1 MADLKQYT
9 KALKKSLDN
18 FDIDKRIEMGNNET
32 TTRNS
37 IIHPFLE
44 DLLNYDSLDGDFTHE
59 YTADFGDNKGLK
71 VDLAMMI
78 DQKEPNIIIE
88 CKSAS
93 QKNFPTVANF
103 RQLNEYYHY
112 TKSAKIG
119 ILTNG
124 VIWSFYIGENRSLVP
139 TPFFTFNITDYD
151 NSDIEMLA
159 MFDKRVI
166 KFDLIIE
173 EAEEIHFLDKFDD
186 ALFESLANPSDDFIK
201 DIYSNMGGKRLNPK
215 TKDKIKDLINSVSVK
230 AAYEKLLIDEAS
242 NNKSGI
248 VTTQDEHKA
257 FNVVQTILSLSRDV
271 RKHLD
276 RISYKDLKHYFLI
289 IVDDKQNRQICSFQ
303 LKQTKS
309 ILFIDDKKYELEEVS
324 VPEITKY
331 KKEIIDS
338 ALKYLDE

>member
-1 MADLKQYT
+1 MADLKQLT

-18 FDIDKRIEMGNNET
+18 FDIDKRISHATNET

-37 IIHPFLE
+37 LIHPFLE
-44 DLLNYDSLDGDFTHE
+44 DLLSYDAMEGDFTHE
-59 YTADFGDNKGLK
+59 YTAHFGEKGIRK
-71 VDLAMMI
+71 IDIAMMI
-78 DQKEPNIIIE
+78 DQKEPNIVIE
-88 CKSAS
+88 AKKATA
-93 QKNFPTVANF
+93 KLNDNNFE
-103 RQLNEYYHY
+103 QLNNYYNY

-124 VIWSFYIGENRSLVP
+124 VIWKFYIGENRSLIP
-139 TPFFTFNITDYD
+139 TPFFTFDITDYD
-151 NSDIEMLA
+151 NSDVEMLA
-159 MFDKRVI
+159 KFDKREI
-166 KFDLIIE
+166 KFDPIIE

-186 ALFESLANPSDDFIK
+186 ALFKSLAHPSDDFIK

-230 AAYEKLLIDEAS
+230 AAYDQLLYHES
-242 NNKSGI
+242 KSNKSG
-248 VTTQDEHKA
+248 VYTTEDEYKA

-309 ILFIDDKKYELEEVS
+309 ILFIGDAKYELEEVS

-331 KKEIIDS
+331 KKEIIES

>member
-1 MADLKQYT
+1 MADLKQLT

-18 FDIDKRIEMGNNET
+18 FDIDKRISHATNET

-37 IIHPFLE
+37 LIHPFLE
-44 DLLNYDSLDGDFTHE
+44 DLLSYDAMEGDFTHE
-59 YTADFGDNKGLK
+59 YTAHFGEKGIRK
-71 VDLAMMI
+71 IDIAMMI
-78 DQKEPNIIIE
+78 DQKEPNIVIE
-88 CKSAS
+88 AKKATA
-93 QKNFPTVANF
+93 KLNDNNFE
-103 RQLNEYYHY
+103 QLNNYYNY

-124 VIWSFYIGENRSLVP
+124 VIWKFYIGENRSLIP
-139 TPFFTFNITDYD
+139 TPFFTFDITDYD
-151 NSDIEMLA
+151 NSDVEMLA
-159 MFDKRVI
+159 KFDKREI
-166 KFDLIIE
+166 KFDPIIE

-186 ALFESLANPSDDFIK
+186 ALFKSLAHPSDDFIK

-230 AAYEKLLIDEAS
+230 AAYDQLLYHES
-242 NNKSGI
+242 KSNKSG
-248 VTTQDEHKA
+248 VYTTEDEYKA

-289 IVDDKQNRQICSFQ
+289 IVDGKQNKQICSFQ
-303 LKQTKS
+303 LKETKS
-309 ILFIDDKKYELEEVS
+309 ILFIGDEKHELDEVS

-338 ALKYLDE
+338 ALKYLKE

>member
-124 VIWSFYIGENRSLVP
+124 VIWSFYIGENRSLIP
-139 TPFFTFNITDYD
+139 TPFFTFDITDYD

-186 ALFESLANPSDDFIK
+186 ALFESLAKPSDDFIK

-230 AAYEKLLIDEAS
+230 AAYDQLLYHES
-242 NNKSGI
+242 KSNKSG
-248 VTTQDEHKA
+248 VYTTEDEYKA

-309 ILFIDDKKYELEEVS
+309 ILFIGDAKYELEEVS

-331 KKEIIDS
+331 KKEIIES

>member
-1 MADLKQYT
+1 MADLKQLT

-18 FDIDKRIEMGNNET
+18 FDIDKRISHATNET

-37 IIHPFLE
+37 LIHPFLE
-44 DLLNYDSLDGDFTHE
+44 DLLSYDAMEGDFTHE
-59 YTADFGDNKGLK
+59 YTAHFGEKGIRK
-71 VDLAMMI
+71 IDIAMMI
-78 DQKEPNIIIE
+78 DQKEPNIVIE
-88 CKSAS
+88 AKKATA
-93 QKNFPTVANF
+93 KLNDNNFE
-103 RQLNEYYHY
+103 QLNNYYNY

-124 VIWSFYIGENRSLVP
+124 VIWKFYIGENRSLIP
-139 TPFFTFNITDYD
+139 TPFFTFDITDYD
-151 NSDIEMLA
+151 NSDVEMLA
-159 MFDKRVI
+159 KFDKREI
-166 KFDLIIE
+166 KFDPIIE

-186 ALFESLANPSDDFIK
+186 ALFKSLAHPSDDFIK

-230 AAYEKLLIDEAS
+230 AAYDQLLYHES
-242 NNKSGI
+242 KSNKSG
-248 VTTQDEHKA
+248 VYTTEDEYKA

-289 IVDDKQNRQICSFQ
+289 IVDGKQNRQICSFQ
-303 LKQTKS
+303 LKETKS
-309 ILFIDDKKYELEEVS
+309 ILFIGDAKYELEEVS

-331 KKEIIDS
+331 KKEIIES

>member
-1 MADLKQYT
+1 MADLKQLT

-18 FDIDKRIEMGNNET
+18 FDIDKRISHATNET

-37 IIHPFLE
+37 LIHPFLE
-44 DLLNYDSLDGDFTHE
+44 DLLSYDAMEGDFTHE
-59 YTADFGDNKGLK
+59 YTAHFGEKGIRK
-71 VDLAMMI
+71 IDIAMMI
-78 DQKEPNIIIE
+78 DQKEPNIVIE
-88 CKSAS
+88 AKKATA
-93 QKNFPTVANF
+93 KLNDNNFE
-103 RQLNEYYHY
+103 QLNNYYNY

-124 VIWSFYIGENRSLVP
+124 VIWKFYIGENRSLIP
-139 TPFFTFNITDYD
+139 TPFFTFDITDYD
-151 NSDIEMLA
+151 NSDVEMLA
-159 MFDKRVI
+159 KFDKREI
-166 KFDLIIE
+166 KFDPIIE

-186 ALFESLANPSDDFIK
+186 ALFKSLAHPSDDFIK

-230 AAYEKLLIDEAS
+230 AAYDQLLYHES
-242 NNKSGI
+242 KSNKSG
-248 VTTQDEHKA
+248 VYTTEDEYKA

-289 IVDDKQNRQICSFQ
+289 IVDGKQNRQICSFQ
-303 LKQTKS
+303 LKETKS
-309 ILFIDDKKYELEEVS
+309 ILFIGDEKHELDEVS

-338 ALKYLDE
+338 ALKYLN

>member
-1 MADLKQYT
+1 
-9 KALKKSLDN
+9 
-18 FDIDKRIEMGNNET
+18 
-32 TTRNS
+32 
-37 IIHPFLE
+37 
-44 DLLNYDSLDGDFTHE
+44 
-59 YTADFGDNKGLK
+59 
-71 VDLAMMI
+71 MI
-78 DQKEPNIIIE
+78 GQKEPNIIIE
-88 CKSAS
+88 AKKAPLKLSD
-93 QKNFPTVANF
+93 NHF

-124 VIWSFYIGENRSLVP
+124 VIWKFYIGENRSLIP
-139 TPFFTFNITDYD
+139 TPFFTFDITDYD
-151 NSDIEMLA
+151 NSDVEMLA
-159 MFDKRVI
+159 KFDKREI
-166 KFDLIIE
+166 KFDPIIE

-186 ALFESLANPSDDFIK
+186 ALFKSLAHPSDDFIK

-309 ILFIDDKKYELEEVS
+309 ILFIGDAKYELEEVS

-331 KKEIIDS
+331 KKEIIES

>member
-1 MADLKQYT
+1 MPNPSQIT

-18 FDIDKRIEMGNNET
+18 FDIDKRISRATNET

-37 IIHPFLE
+37 LIHPFLQ
-44 DLLNYDSLDGDFTHE
+44 DLLSYDDMEGDFTHE
-59 YTADFGDNKGLK
+59 YTAHFGEKGIRK
-71 VDLAMMI
+71 IDIAMMI
-78 DQKEPNIIIE
+78 DSKEPNIVIE
-88 CKSAS
+88 AKKATA
-93 QKNFPTVANF
+93 KLNDNNFE
-103 RQLNEYYHY
+103 QLNKYYNY

-124 VIWSFYIGENRSLVP
+124 VIWKFYIGENRSLKP
-139 TPFFTFNITDYD
+139 IPFFTFDITDYD
-151 NSDIEMLA
+151 NSDVEMLA
-159 MFDKRVI
+159 KFDKRVI
-166 KFDLIIE
+166 KFDPIIE

-186 ALFESLANPSDDFIK
+186 ALFKSLANPSDDFIK

-230 AAYEKLLIDEAS
+230 TAYDQLLYHES
-242 NNKSGI
+242 KSNKSG
-248 VTTQDEHKA
+248 VYTTEDEYKA
-257 FNVVQTILSLSRDV
+257 FNVVHTILSLSRDV

-289 IVDDKQNRQICSFQ
+289 IVDGKQNKQICSFQ

-309 ILFIDDKKYELEEVS
+309 ILFIDDKKYELDEVS

-331 KKEIIDS
+331 KKEIIES
-338 ALKYLDE
+338 ASKYLKE

>member
-1 MADLKQYT
+1 MADLKQLT

-37 IIHPFLE
+37 LIHPFLE

-59 YTADFGDNKGLK
+59 YTADFGDKKGLK

-88 CKSAS
+88 CKSAG
-93 QKNFPTVANF
+93 QKNFPTSTNF

-124 VIWSFYIGENRSLVP
+124 VIWNFYIGENRSLIP
-139 TPFFTFNITDYD
+139 TPFFTFDITDYD
-151 NSDIEMLA
+151 NSDVEMLA
-159 MFDKRVI
+159 KFDKREI
-166 KFDLIIE
+166 KFDPIIE

-186 ALFESLANPSDDFIK
+186 ALFKSLAHPSDDFIK
-201 DIYSNMGGKRLNPK
+201 DIYSNMGGKRLTPK
-215 TKDKIKDLINSVSVK
+215 IKDKIKDLINSVSVK
-230 AAYEKLLIDEAS
+230 AAHDQLLYHES
-242 NNKSGI
+242 KSNKSG
-248 VTTQDEHKA
+248 VYTTEDEYKA
-257 FNVVQTILSLSRDV
+257 FNVVHTILSLSRDV

-276 RISYKDLKHYFLI
+276 RISYKDLKNTFLI
-289 IVDDKQNRQICSFQ
+289 IVDGKQTKQICSFQ
-303 LKQTKS
+303 LKETKS
-309 ILFIDDKKYELEEVS
+309 ILHIKDQNYELEEVS

-338 ALKYLDE
+338 ALKYLKE

>member
-1 MADLKQYT
+1 MADLKQLT

-18 FDIDKRIEMGNNET
+18 FDIDKRISHATNET

-37 IIHPFLE
+37 LIHPFLE
-44 DLLNYDSLDGDFTHE
+44 DLLSYDAMEGDFTHE
-59 YTADFGDNKGLK
+59 YTAHFGEKGIRK
-71 VDLAMMI
+71 IDIAMMI
-78 DQKEPNIIIE
+78 DQKEPNIVIE
-88 CKSAS
+88 AKKATA
-93 QKNFPTVANF
+93 KLNDNNFE
-103 RQLNEYYHY
+103 QLNNYYNY

-124 VIWSFYIGENRSLVP
+124 VIWKFYIGENRSLIP
-139 TPFFTFNITDYD
+139 TPFFTFDITDYD
-151 NSDIEMLA
+151 NSDVEMLA
-159 MFDKRVI
+159 KFDKREI
-166 KFDLIIE
+166 KFDPIIE

-186 ALFESLANPSDDFIK
+186 ALFKSLAQPSDDFIK

-230 AAYEKLLIDEAS
+230 AAYDQLLYHES
-242 NNKSGI
+242 KSNKSG
-248 VTTQDEHKA
+248 VYTTEDEYKA

-289 IVDDKQNRQICSFQ
+289 IVDGKQNKQICSFQ
-303 LKQTKS
+303 LKETKS
-309 ILFIDDKKYELEEVS
+309 ILFIGDEKHELDEVS

-338 ALKYLDE
+338 ALKYLN

>member
-1 MADLKQYT
+1 MADLKQLT

-18 FDIDKRIEMGNNET
+18 FDIDKRISHATNET

-37 IIHPFLE
+37 LIHPFLE
-44 DLLNYDSLDGDFTHE
+44 DLLSYDAMEGDFTHE
-59 YTADFGDNKGLK
+59 YTAHFGEKGIRK
-71 VDLAMMI
+71 IDIAMMI
-78 DQKEPNIIIE
+78 DQKEPNIVIE
-88 CKSAS
+88 AKKATA
-93 QKNFPTVANF
+93 KLNDNNFE
-103 RQLNEYYHY
+103 QLNNYYNY

-124 VIWSFYIGENRSLVP
+124 VIWKFYIGENRSLIP
-139 TPFFTFNITDYD
+139 TPFFTFDITDYD
-151 NSDIEMLA
+151 NSDVEMLA
-159 MFDKRVI
+159 KFDKREI
-166 KFDLIIE
+166 KFDPIIE

-186 ALFESLANPSDDFIK
+186 ALFKSLAHPSDDFIK

-230 AAYEKLLIDEAS
+230 AAYDQLLYHES
-242 NNKSGI
+242 KSNKSG
-248 VTTQDEHKA
+248 VYTTEDEYKA

-289 IVDDKQNRQICSFQ
+289 IVDGKQNKQICSFQ
-303 LKQTKS
+303 LKETKS
-309 ILFIDDKKYELEEVS
+309 ILFIGDEKHELDEVS

-338 ALKYLDE
+338 ALKYLN

>member
-1 MADLKQYT
+1 MADLKQLT

-18 FDIDKRIEMGNNET
+18 FDIDKRISHATNET

-37 IIHPFLE
+37 LIHPFLE
-44 DLLNYDSLDGDFTHE
+44 DLLSYDAMEGDFTHE
-59 YTADFGDNKGLK
+59 YTAHFGEKGIRK
-71 VDLAMMI
+71 IDIAMMI
-78 DQKEPNIIIE
+78 DQKEPNIVIE
-88 CKSAS
+88 AKKATA
-93 QKNFPTVANF
+93 KLNDNNFE
-103 RQLNEYYHY
+103 QLNNYYNY

-124 VIWSFYIGENRSLVP
+124 VIWKFYIGENRSLIP
-139 TPFFTFNITDYD
+139 TPFFTFDITDYD
-151 NSDIEMLA
+151 NSDVEMLA
-159 MFDKRVI
+159 KFDKREI
-166 KFDLIIE
+166 KFDPIIE

-186 ALFESLANPSDDFIK
+186 ALFKSLAHPSDDFIK

-230 AAYEKLLIDEAS
+230 AAYDQLLYHES
-242 NNKSGI
+242 KSNKSG
-248 VTTQDEHKA
+248 VYTTEDEYKA

-289 IVDDKQNRQICSFQ
+289 IVDGKQNKQICSFQ
-303 LKQTKS
+303 LKETKS
-309 ILFIDDKKYELEEVS
+309 ILFIGDEKYELDEVS

-331 KKEIIDS
+331 KKEIIES

>member
-1 MADLKQYT
+1 MISASQIT
-9 KALKKSLDN
+9 KSLKKALDN
-18 FDIDKRIEMGNNET
+18 FDIEKRIEIATNEA

-37 IIHPFLE
+37 LIHPFLE

-59 YTADFGDNKGLK
+59 YDADYGDKGTLK

-78 DQKEPNIIIE
+78 NQKEPNIIVE

-93 QKNFPTVANF
+93 QKSFPTDNNF

-124 VIWSFYIGENRSLVP
+124 VIWSFYIGENRSLIP

-159 MFDKRVI
+159 MFDKRKI
-166 KFDLIIE
+166 KFDPIIE
-173 EAEEIHFLDKFDD
+173 EAEEMHFLDKFDD
-186 ALFESLANPSDDFIK
+186 ALFKSLSKPSDNFIK
-201 DIYSNMGGKRLNPK
+201 DVFTNMGGKVLVKK
-215 TKDKIKDLINSVSVK
+215 TKEKIKELINSVSVK
-230 AAYEKLLIDEAS
+230 AAYEKLMEDES
-242 NNKSGI
+242 NKNKSG
-248 VTTQDEHKA
+248 VYTTEDEHKA
-257 FNVVQTILSLSRDV
+257 FNVVHTILSLSREV

-276 RISYKDLKHYFLI
+276 RVTYKDTSSKFHILI
-289 IVDDKQNRQICSFQ
+289 DNNTRQKVCSFE

-309 ILFIDDKKYELEEVS
+309 ILLIGDQRYELDEVS
-324 VPEITKY
+324 VPEITTY

-338 ALKYLDE
+338 ALNYLK

>member
-1 MADLKQYT
+1 MPSPSQIT
-9 KALKKSLDN
+9 KALKKLLEN

-37 IIHPFLE
+37 LIHPFLE
-44 DLLNYDSLDGDFTHE
+44 DLLSYDAMEGDFTHE
-59 YTADFGDNKGLK
+59 YTAHFGEKGIRK
-71 VDLAMMI
+71 IDIAMMI
-78 DQKEPNIIIE
+78 HQKEPNIVIE
-88 CKSAS
+88 AKKAGA
-93 QKNFPTVANF
+93 KLNDNNFE
-103 RQLNEYYHY
+103 QLNNYYNY
-112 TKSAKIG
+112 TKTAKIG

-124 VIWSFYIGENRSLVP
+124 VIWKFYIGENRSLIP
-139 TPFFTFNITDYD
+139 TPFFTFDITDYD
-151 NSDIEMLA
+151 NSDVEMLA
-159 MFDKRVI
+159 KFDKRVI
-166 KFDLIIE
+166 KFDPIIE

-186 ALFESLANPSDDFIK
+186 ALFKSLAQPSDDFIK

-338 ALKYLDE
+338 ALKYLKE